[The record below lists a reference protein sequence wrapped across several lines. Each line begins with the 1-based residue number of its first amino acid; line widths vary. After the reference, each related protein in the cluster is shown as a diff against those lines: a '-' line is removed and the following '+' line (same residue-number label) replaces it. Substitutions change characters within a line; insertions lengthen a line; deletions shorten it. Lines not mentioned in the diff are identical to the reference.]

1 MHPLGS
7 RRSIIIRSL
16 AVAAVLAFA
25 AGAAAASQLSGDTS
39 SAHDAGA
46 SVMPSTDAGPAPAV
60 ASARRPHRY
69 VSPSGSDRASGT
81 KAHPWRT
88 VRHAARRVRPGM
100 TVHVAPGRYAGAVRI
115 SRSGTEG
122 RPVRF
127 VSQRRGAARIS
138 ASSRGAVTAVLITG
152 DNVVFEGFDVTASG
166 GDGTGGIEASGSH
179 GAVIGNRVHDISM
192 PCLQQG
198 NGGAGIVIGSAI
210 VDYRTRDV
218 LVERNVI
225 SNIGDGPRDGRCRLV
240 HGIYAEVP
248 DATIA
253 NNIIYAAAGDGITS
267 WHAARDLTIANNLST
282 ANGGNGIL
290 IGSGDS
296 GATRGNTGSTIVNN
310 IVTRNGL
317 SGINES
323 SDGEHR
329 VGGNRYLDNLIF
341 GNAESG
347 SLSERVSD
355 AEVSGTVT
363 SDPGLPSLAQL
374 TGYMIPA
381 TSPAVDAGTCTDA
394 PSRDLHGVTRPQ
406 GGGVDI
412 GPYER
417 PSGAG
422 GC

>member
-1 MHPLGS
+1 MPPLGS

-16 AVAAVLAFA
+16 AVAAVSAFA
-25 AGAAAASQLSGDTS
+25 AGAAAASQLSEDTPS
-39 SAHDAGA
+39 VRDAGA
-46 SVMPSTDAGPAPAV
+46 SVLPATAGPGPAS
-60 ASARRPHRY
+60 ASARRIARY
-69 VSPSGSDRASGT
+69 VSPSGSDRASGSR
-81 KAHPWRT
+81 AHPWRT
-88 VRHAARRVRPGM
+88 VRYAARRVRPGM

-115 SRSGTEG
+115 SRGGTEG

-127 VSQRRGAARIS
+127 VSDRRWDARIT
-138 ASSRGAVTAVLITG
+138 ASSRGDVTAVLITG
-152 DNVVFEGFDVTASG
+152 PNVVFEGFDVSASG

-179 GAVIGNRVHDISM
+179 GAVIANRVHDISM

-210 VDYRTRDV
+210 VNYRTRDV

-225 SNIGDGPRDGRCRLV
+225 SQIGDGPRDGRCRLV

-248 DATIA
+248 DATIS
-253 NNIIYAAAGDGITS
+253 NNIIYSAAGDGITS
-267 WHAARDLTIANNLST
+267 WHAARDLRIANNLST

-296 GATRGNTGSTIVNN
+296 GASRGNTGTTVVNN

-329 VGGNRYLDNLIF
+329 VGGNRYLGNLIF
-341 GNAESG
+341 DNRQNG
-347 SLSERVSD
+347 SLGTRVTD

-363 SDPGLPSLAQL
+363 SDPGLPGLAQL
-374 TGYMIPA
+374 PDYMIPA
-381 TSPAVDAGTCTDA
+381 TSPAVDAGTCVDA
-394 PSRDLHGVTRPQ
+394 PTRDLRGVTRPQ

>member
-1 MHPLGS
+1 
-7 RRSIIIRSL
+7 
-16 AVAAVLAFA
+16 
-25 AGAAAASQLSGDTS
+25 
-39 SAHDAGA
+39 
-46 SVMPSTDAGPAPAV
+46 
-60 ASARRPHRY
+60 
-69 VSPSGSDRASGT
+69 
-81 KAHPWRT
+81 
-88 VRHAARRVRPGM
+88 M

-115 SRSGTEG
+115 SRSGTDG

-127 VSQRRGAARIS
+127 ISQRRWDARIT

-179 GAVIGNRVHDISM
+179 GALIGNRVHDISM

-210 VDYRTRDV
+210 VNYRTRDV

-225 SNIGDGPRDGRCRLV
+225 SNVGDGPRDGRCRLV

-248 DATIA
+248 DATIS
-253 NNIIYAAAGDGITS
+253 NNIIYSAAGDGITS
-267 WHAARDLTIANNLST
+267 WHAARALTIANNLST

-296 GATRGNTGSTIVNN
+296 GASRGNTGSTIVNN

-329 VGGNRYLDNLIF
+329 VGGNRYLDNLVF
-341 GNAESG
+341 GNREPG
-347 SLSERVSD
+347 SLSERVTRRRGVGD
-355 AEVSGTVT
+355 GHHR
-363 SDPGLPSLAQL
+363 PR
-374 TGYMIPA
+374 
-381 TSPAVDAGTCTDA
+381 A
-394 PSRDLHGVTRPQ
+394 PQPRAAHRLHRSRRRARPWTRARAWTPRRRDLHGVTRPQ
-406 GGGVDI
+406 GGGIDI